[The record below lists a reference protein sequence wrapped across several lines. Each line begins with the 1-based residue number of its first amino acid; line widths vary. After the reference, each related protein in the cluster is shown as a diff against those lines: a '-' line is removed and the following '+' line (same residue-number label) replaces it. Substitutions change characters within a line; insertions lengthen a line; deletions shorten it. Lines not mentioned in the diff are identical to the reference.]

1 MPKIKDGTLI
11 TNKDDIDYILSLE
24 EKDLT
29 ISLIIELLGKFNNKR
44 RFEPFDYIKI
54 PPNSYGP
61 SNKRNKNEFTTTIGL
76 WIFNRLCIEK
86 ELFSLFGYI
95 NEPINGKKFES
106 LRTDIGYAVLEDDIS
121 VDTLKHFLLKSQ
133 LLMRLTTV
141 LAAHYDDKILML
153 SDTIKPLKK
162 KLIAQYKDRLDAGD
176 EVAAEEIEKQL
187 IEKTKE
193 ILSDDDAM
201 EIFDSGARGNIP
213 NNLKN
218 LCLLKG
224 AVMNPVSNKY
234 EIATSCYMD
243 GISKEDYHIFA
254 NSIAPSSSSRAIKT
268 QVGGYWE
275 KLLFSGFQH
284 IRVDKPG
291 SDCGTKKYIT
301 VHLDDKNISGW
312 MYSYIID
319 GNKLV
324 ELNSKNKSTYINK
337 SVKIRTA
344 AFCESK
350 NNMICEHCCG
360 SLFNKLGF
368 ENVGMLMPKLGSTIK
383 QRSLKA
389 FHDSTVNTTD
399 VGLILNKVFSMPEKK
414 IKTE

>member
-76 WIFNRLCIEK
+76 WIFNRLCIEN

-95 NEPINGKKFES
+95 NEPIHGKKFES
-106 LRTDIGYAVLEDDIS
+106 LRTDIGYAVLEDDIP

-193 ILSDDDAM
+193 ILGDDDAM

-224 AVMNPVSNKY
+224 AVYNSVSGKY
-234 EIATSCYMD
+234 DIATSCYMD

-254 NSIAPSSSSRAIKT
+254 NSIAPGSTARSLKT
-268 QVGGYWE
+268 QNGGYME

-284 IRVDKPG
+284 IKMDKPD
-291 SDCGTKKYIT
+291 SDCGTKRYVEVYLTK
-301 VHLDDKNISGW
+301 DNISDW
-312 MYSYIID
+312 MYSYILD
-319 GNKLV
+319 KGNLV
-324 ELNSKNKSTYINK
+324 ELNSKTKSKYINK
-337 SVKIRTA
+337 YVKIRFA

-350 NNMICEHCCG
+350 NNMICEHCAG
-360 SLFNKLGF
+360 TLFRKLGM
-368 ENVGMLMPKLGSTIK
+368 ENIGMLMPKLGSTVK
-383 QRSLKA
+383 QKCLKL
-389 FHDSTVNTTD
+389 FHNSTVQTIDAGNFLD
-399 VGLILNKVFSMPEKK
+399 KIFSMPEKK
-414 IKTE
+414 IKIE